1 MKTPDWSESDIR
13 LAAVLA
19 SLLLSVYSFA
29 FPELPNDDAYVY
41 IRTAEIYLDQG
52 LAAAFAH
59 YGWAGYSILIALVSR
74 LGPDLFTAAYLLNAL
89 FFALLVF
96 AFVSLIAELNA
107 RRLVLILGAL
117 TVLLYPELNEFR
129 WFIIRDIGFWAFSL
143 TGVWLLLRF
152 CRQPDWGLAA
162 GFTGVFLA
170 ASAFRP
176 EALLYLLALPLAPL
190 ADSSRTVPQR
200 RAAFVRLALSA
211 WVSLLLLYLL
221 LLLAGTNLWQQLTDF
236 LSVYLP
242 FLQATFAPGAER
254 STELSRLLFGE
265 HGASFSGDYLG
276 GVIALGLLV
285 VLLMTLL
292 YGLSGA
298 FFWMLAFGLFKGYA
312 RPAQL
317 TRPPLL
323 LAILTNTAILL
334 VFLYVTRYLTTRYA
348 MLLCLLLATQIPV
361 VVAHLLDYL
370 EGSNWRRL
378 GNSLVVLFFVYCAFD
393 AHVSFGRS
401 RDYLL
406 DAATFAAETA
416 APAGTVLTNN
426 HTIAWFSG
434 RVPAY
439 DEVER
444 VPTVESLL
452 ATRPGDV
459 VVLELVPEVRRLLE
473 LDRVAAALEQERSFP
488 DGADTRVAAFR
499 AR

>member
-1 MKTPDWSESDIR
+1 MKISDWSKSEIR
-13 LAAVLA
+13 LAAVLT
-19 SLLLSVYSFA
+19 SLLLSVYSFI

-52 LAAAFAH
+52 LVAAFAH

-74 LGPDLFTAAYLLNAL
+74 LGLDLFTAAYLLNAL
-89 FFALLVF
+89 FFALLVH
-96 AFVSLIAELNA
+96 AFVALIAELNE
-107 RRLVLILGAL
+107 RRRVLVLGAL

-162 GFTGVFLA
+162 GFTAVFLA
-170 ASAFRP
+170 ASVFRP
-176 EALLYLLALPLAPL
+176 EALLYLLALPLVPL
-190 ADSSRTVPQR
+190 ADCSRTVPQR
-200 RAAFVRLALSA
+200 RAAFVRLALTA
-211 WVSLLLLYLL
+211 WVSLLILYLL
-221 LLLAGTNLWQQLTDF
+221 LLLSGANLWQQLSEL

-242 FLQATFAPGAER
+242 FLQATFAPGPER
-254 STELSRLLFGE
+254 SAELSRLLFGD
-265 HGASFSGDYLG
+265 HAASFSGDYLG

-285 VLLMTLL
+285 VLVMTLL

-298 FFWMLAFGLFKGYA
+298 FFWLLAFGLVKGYA
-312 RPAQL
+312 RLDQL
-317 TRPPLL
+317 ARPPLL
-323 LAILTNTAILL
+323 LTILVNAAILL
-334 VFLYVTRYLTTRYA
+334 VFLYVTRFLTTRYA
-348 MLLCLLLATQIPV
+348 MLLCLLLATQVPV

-370 EGSNWRRL
+370 EGSRWKRL
-378 GNSLVVLFFVYCAFD
+378 GNSFVVLFFVYCAFD
-393 AHVSFGRS
+393 AHISFGRS

-406 DAATFAAETA
+406 DAAAFAAETA
-416 APAGTVLTNN
+416 ETSATVLTNN

-444 VPTVESLL
+444 VPSVESLL
-452 ATRPGDV
+452 AARPGDV

-473 LDRVAAALEQERSFP
+473 LDRVAAALEPERSFP
-488 DGADTRVAAFR
+488 DDGDTRVAAFR
-499 AR
+499 PR